1 MMDEKFWVEY
11 FANKSSFQWTFSV
24 PITAKDWK
32 CKVLEIDNEFLIKGK
47 KYGLFYFEEDISEDY
62 QEVRNKRFFNK
73 ESYYVELLGFQHYF
87 DKEEEKHIGDMLIDI
102 PKYTTEGIVNQP
114 KIIHR
119 HWPYHNLRVLEINNV
134 PGLYLKDIEDLTFG
148 FEEVIDFCLISS
160 SNIWWEELLYGE
172 SKEGEIYKFDIP
184 KNNRPSSYRITPRL
198 NSFLRDLKIKTK
210 DLGGSILLEE
220 YDKRY
225 VTEEGILLDGNI
237 VYQEDIDEGRIDLS
251 IIDNLPV

>member
-1 MMDEKFWVEY
+1 MDEKFWVEY

-32 CKVLEIDNEFLIKGK
+32 CKVLEIDKEFLIKGK
-47 KYGLFYFEEDISEDY
+47 KYGLFYFEEDISGDY
-62 QEVRNKRFFNK
+62 KKRREMRFFNK
-73 ESYYVELLGFQHYF
+73 VTYTIGLLQFQNYF
-87 DKEEEKHIGDMLIDI
+87 SPREEKHIGDMFMDI
-102 PKYTTEGIVNQP
+102 PKCTSGR
-114 KIIHR
+114 IINLPQR
-119 HWPYHNLRVLEINNV
+119 IRGSWPDLSLRILEIENSV
-134 PGLYLKDIEDLTFG
+134 GLYLDDIEDLTFG
-148 FEEVIDFCLISS
+148 SEEVLFFTLYSS

-172 SKEGEIYKFDIP
+172 SKEGEIYKFNIP
-184 KNNRPSSYRITPRL
+184 KNNRPWSYRITPRL

-237 VYQEDIDEGRIDLS
+237 IYQEDIVEDRIDLS
-251 IIDNLPV
+251 IIDNHPA